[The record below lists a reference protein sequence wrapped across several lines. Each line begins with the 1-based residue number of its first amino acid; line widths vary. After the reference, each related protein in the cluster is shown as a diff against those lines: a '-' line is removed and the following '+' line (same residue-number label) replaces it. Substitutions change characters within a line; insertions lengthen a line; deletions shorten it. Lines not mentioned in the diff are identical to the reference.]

1 MLRDKTVNR
10 RLKELLR
17 QKKIKQTVAAEKCGI
32 AYQSF
37 HRAVNGRRPVYA
49 DELLPLA
56 RVLDVEVTELLA
68 LDRQQS

>member
-1 MLRDKTVNR
+1 MLRDNTVNR

-17 QKKIKQTVAAEKCGI
+17 LKKMKQTVAAERSGI
-32 AYQSF
+32 AYQSL

-56 RVLDVEVTELLA
+56 KALGVEVDELLA
-68 LDRQQS
+68 LDRPQP